1 MNASANN
8 LPQKLRMTSS
18 GFTLIELMVTIA
30 VLAIIVSI
38 AAPSIIA
45 QLAQGQ
51 IRATSTLI
59 QTSIARAK
67 VESAISRS
75 NVIWTY
81 SNADNSIVLSNLGKT
96 KTIASYILND
106 SSVLT
111 FNPTTATTLLIS
123 KEGMITEKVTGT
135 VTWTAA
141 NVAIDVSDS
150 RTSASTQRVRINTK
164 RAFECSGTNC

>member
-51 IRATSTLI
+51 IKATSTLI
-59 QTSIARAK
+59 QTSISRAK
-67 VESAISRS
+67 SESTIRRS
-75 NVIWTY
+75 SITWSYNNT
-81 SNADNSIVLSNLGKT
+81 NALITLVDNGTTL
-96 KTIASYILND
+96 ASYNLNPK
-106 SSVLT
+106 SSLT
-111 FNPTTATTLLIS
+111 FNPSEVTTLVID
-123 KEGMITEKVTGT
+123 KEGSITTPTGGA
-135 VTWTAA
+135 V
-141 NVAIDVSDS
+141 NIAIDIGDTRVGA
-150 RTSASTQRVRINTK
+150 TTQRVRVNTK